1 MQRTLFKYFDP
12 SSYVKIWAEL
22 IANYIANSSKHLKL
36 HQTRLYFSPSQVM
49 WKLYLF
55 IPFSRENE

>member
-36 HQTRLYFSPSQVM
+36 HQTKLSFSPSKVM
-49 WKLYLF
+49 
-55 IPFSRENE
+55 